1 MTLFDLLHI
10 SVIIIIWSWNVTY
23 HCS

>member
-10 SVIIIIWSWNVTY
+10 SVIIIWSWNVTY